1 MTECL
6 VGAPI
11 KEETLETLS
20 QIKFCQFL
28 PNSLPRVVIMDDVRA
43 FKGVFL
49 ALCRIICVICEAE
62 ASENNQVEIIGRFFH
77 YLNKGNRIEVRLV
90 GTPKIAYREYSTK

>member
-1 MTECL
+1 
-6 VGAPI
+6 
-11 KEETLETLS
+11 
-20 QIKFCQFL
+20 
-28 PNSLPRVVIMDDVRA
+28 MDDGRA

-62 ASENNQVEIIGRFFH
+62 ASENNQVVIIGRFFH

-90 GTPKIAYREYSTK
+90 GTPKIADREYPTKYIQEVRPKRGNLRSIPTADMSILW